1 MFIKI
6 CAICIIS
13 AVVYMIV
20 NSMSGSVSFAV
31 KLGGV
36 VLAGGVVV
44 LMAEPVISRIYELS
58 ALGEGIREYAD
69 VVLRALGVAILA
81 HICAD
86 VCRDC
91 GENSAAGYVILAAKI
106 EIVILC
112 LPLVEKIISYGAYI
126 LNMR

>member
-6 CAICIIS
+6 CGLCLLS

-31 KLGGV
+31 KLGAI
-36 VLAGGVVV
+36 VLAGGAVVILV
-44 LMAEPVISRIYELS
+44 GPVISKIYELS
-58 ALGEGIREYAD
+58 ALGEGLSEYAD
-69 VVLRALGVAILA
+69 VLIRSLGVAVLA
-81 HICAD
+81 HLCAD

-91 GENSAAGYVILAAKI
+91 GENSAASCVILAAKI

-112 LPLVEKIISYGAYI
+112 LPLVEKIISYGSYI
-126 LNMR
+126 LELG

>member
-20 NSMSGSVSFAV
+20 NSLSGSVSFAV
-31 KLGGV
+31 KLGGL
-36 VLAGGVVV
+36 VLAGGVVAV
-44 LMAEPVISRIYELS
+44 MSAPVVSRIYELS
-58 ALGEGIREYAD
+58 ELGEGIGEYAD
-69 VVLRALGVAILA
+69 VVIRSLGVAILA
-81 HICAD
+81 HLCAD

-91 GENSAAGYVILAAKI
+91 GENSAASAVILAAKI

-112 LPLVEKIISYGAYI
+112 LPLAQKIISYGSYI
-126 LNMR
+126 LELG